1 MKKILFLLI
10 LSNLAFGQKIGICN
24 LSENELQLFSEK
36 LASPSG
42 ITSQSIS
49 KKTSLGYVVKFEKDL
64 KIMFTNDGEKYS
76 LYEIQ
81 GKNEV
86 VKNIWKAFFN
96 PSYTEESKDYSND
109 ILKNNGADIRLQNI
123 AGQYYIQKYSCQN

>member
-1 MKKILFLLI
+1 MKKILFFLI
-10 LSNLAFGQKIGICN
+10 LSGLAFGQKIGVCN

-42 ITSQSIS
+42 ITSQSIT

-64 KIMFTNDGEKYS
+64 KIMFTNDGGKYS
-76 LYEIQ
+76 LYDIQ

-86 VKNIWKAFFN
+86 VKNIWKSFFN

-109 ILKNNGADIRLQNI
+109 VLKDNGADIRLQNI